1 MEILVSNASSSDSSK
16 KKEALEGLFSEIR
29 KNRGCLPIPNLS
41 KFFSML
47 KERLQETEWDILSLS
62 LSLTQEIIPVKP
74 N

>member
-47 KERLQETEWDILSLS
+47 KERLQETE
-62 LSLTQEIIPVKP
+62 
-74 N
+74 